1 MNRLIS
7 FILISLGSLF
17 HSVAQVSPLQLNGDD
32 AASIG
37 IVVRNL
43 VTGQDIVSYNSK
55 MLLCPASTMKLV
67 TSAAALSTKGEEF
80 TYTTSAYLSGKVID
94 GRAMGNIVIVPG
106 GDPTLYSAH
115 FEPEKCTF
123 FSDIINNL
131 KNLGV
136 KEIAGDIIVADRYMP
151 DQGPVST
158 WELEDIFY
166 SYGAGYF
173 DLNFSDNVFKLNTQ
187 TGEMKPFIP
196 DAEIEIENIGT
207 SRNIIHGLNSDKY
220 IVTGPK
226 VFETGSSVTMPMN
239 NPATALVAALANEI
253 ERSRI
258 VFVDGYD
265 PIITDSIPL
274 TCYHSKPLPDILH
287 SLMVRSDNMM
297 AESALRLLAPG
308 QTRDSALVCE
318 ANFLK
323 SIGVST
329 DFSNI
334 LDGSGLSR
342 ANSITPNF
350 LADVLQKM
358 TLSPVSKTFISLFPR
373 AGLDGTMKSF
383 LPNTS
388 FTKRLVMKT
397 GSMSGVRCY
406 AGYLL
411 NNNGRPTHVVVIMVN
426 KYFGSSSD
434 VKRSIEQFILST
446 LK

>member
-1 MNRLIS
+1 MIRKIS
-7 FILISLGSLF
+7 FILVFLGSLVNT
-17 HSVAQVSPLQLNGDD
+17 VAQVSPLKLKGDD

-37 IVVRNL
+37 VVIRNL
-43 VTGQDIVSYNSK
+43 VTGQDIVNYNGK

-67 TSAAALSTKGEEF
+67 TSAAALSTKGEDF
-80 TYTTSAYLSGKVID
+80 TYTTSTYLSGKVID
-94 GRAMGNIVIVPG
+94 GRAMGNLVIVPG
-106 GDPTLYSAH
+106 GDPTLYSEY
-115 FEPEKCTF
+115 FEPENCTF
-123 FSDIINNL
+123 FSDIIAKL
-131 KNLGV
+131 KQLGV
-136 KEIAGDIIVADRYMP
+136 KEIAGNIIVADTNMP

-173 DLNFSDNVFKLNTQ
+173 ALNYADNVFKLYTQ
-187 TGEMKPFIP
+187 TGTTTPFIP
-196 DAEIEIENIGT
+196 DAQIEIENIGE
-207 SRNIIHGLNSDKY
+207 SRNIIHGLNSNKY
-220 IVTGPK
+220 VVTGPK
-226 VFETGSSVTMPMN
+226 VFEPDSRVTMPMN
-239 NPATALVAALANEI
+239 NPSSALMAALATEI
-253 ERSRI
+253 ERNDI
-258 VFVDGYD
+258 VFVDGFT

-274 TCYHSKPLPDILH
+274 TSYNSKPLSEILH

-297 AESALRLLAPG
+297 AESALRLLAPDMP
-308 QTRDSALVCE
+308 RDSALVRE
-318 ANFLK
+318 ADFLN

-329 DFSNI
+329 EYTNI

-342 ANSITPNF
+342 ANSISPDF

-358 TLSPVSKTFISLFPR
+358 TLSPVSNTFISLFPR
-373 AGLDGTMKSF
+373 AGMDGTMKTF
-383 LPNTS
+383 LPNTN

-426 KYFGSSSD
+426 KYFGSSSN